1 MRWSTR
7 RSGRFCPAK
16 LKPNEDTRF
25 TYMLWPSVT
34 SENTG
39 FDRLRLVVPDL
50 VRADEV
56 EVTVAGQ
63 VVAPTAMNI
72 AADSLLIDL
81 PQVVQGDSV
90 QVAFTTRLVRNAAV
104 VDADLGLSDA
114 ARPVAR
120 RRAGRAPV
128 QRSALARTGRQRPL
142 DWRLTAFEPR
152 THAQWRWS
160 QRRCGVELCRLQ
172 GPRCGAHGR
181 GARLGWPTRGLN

>member
-1 MRWSTR
+1 
-7 RSGRFCPAK
+7 
-16 LKPNEDTRF
+16 
-25 TYMLWPSVT
+25 MLWPSVT
-34 SENTG
+34 SDNKG

-90 QVAFTTRLVRNAAV
+90 QVAFTTRLVCGNAAV

-114 ARPVAR
+114 PGLWQDVEPAER
-120 RRAGRAPV
+120 RSNVVLLPE
-128 QRSALARTGRQRPL
+128 LA
-142 DWRLTAFEPR
+142 DSDRLIDDLQLSSRVLT
-152 THAQWRWS
+152 AQWRWN

-172 GPRCGAHGR
+172 GPRCGTYGR
-181 GARLGWPTRGLN
+181 GARLGRPARGPI